1 MRDPRTACRVGS
13 TKVHQEGSAITHI
26 DEGST
31 PDPDVEPD
39 VERHRV
45 RRRRPQKKKPTRWL
59 TYGGYG
65 MVLAGLAVLAWV
77 AWQFWGT
84 NWVSERRQDEVA
96 SALEDSWA
104 DGSDTVTTDFGR
116 ASAILH
122 VPRWGDDY
130 AIPVLEGSTD
140 EVLAAGI
147 GHVEDTADPGEVGNY
162 VLAGHRVTHGEPF
175 ADFPELEEGDL
186 VYVET
191 RTVTYTYELDFGGTD
206 LEVPFTDDWVLQPF
220 PKNPDGGVE
229 PPGDVGDE
237 LITLVSCAEIFHTEQ
252 RSVVFGHLIA
262 SDPSGR

>member
-1 MRDPRTACRVGS
+1 MRDPRAACRVGS
-13 TKVHQEGSAITHI
+13 TESHQEGSTITQI
-26 DEGST
+26 DDPST
-31 PDPDVEPD
+31 SEPD
-39 VERHRV
+39 VERQRV
-45 RRRRPQKKKPTRWL
+45 RRRRPQKKQKQTRWL
-59 TYGGYG
+59 SYAGYG
-65 MVLAGLAVLAWV
+65 MLLAGLAVLAWV

-96 SALEDSWA
+96 AALEDGWA

-147 GHVEDTADPGEVGNY
+147 GHMEDTADPGEVGNY

-175 ADFPELEEGDL
+175 AEFPELQEGDR

-191 RTVTYTYELDFGGTD
+191 RTATYVYELDFDGTD
-206 LEVPFTDDWVLQPF
+206 LEVPFTEDWVLAPF
-220 PKNPDGGVE
+220 PQNPDGGVQ
-229 PPGDVGDE
+229 PPDDVGRK
-237 LITLVSCAEIFHTEQ
+237 LITLVSCAEIFHTDQ
-252 RSVVFGHLIA
+252 RSVVFGHYVETVVEQ
-262 SDPSGR
+262 R